1 MKRTFWKCFFGICFV
16 VFHADAEVT
25 FVNGASSPV
34 DVTGSVVF
42 SVPSG
47 GEITFQP
54 SASAT
59 NSIVVNGT
67 ALTLEDGDLYAVNS
81 DGSVSVSSVI
91 ASRRGDDSDNADY
104 FLNGLEYGAVLGG
117 VLAGWYS
124 VKRGLTLG
132 DLWRTD

>member
-1 MKRTFWKCFFGICFV
+1 MKYTFVIWLFCSPAF
-16 VFHADAEVT
+16 ADVT

-42 SVPSG
+42 SIPVG
-47 GEITFQP
+47 GELTFQP
-54 SASAT
+54 SVSAT
-59 NSIVVNGT
+59 NGIVVNGT
-67 ALTLEDGDLYAVNS
+67 SLSLEDGNLYAVNS
-81 DGSVSVSSVI
+81 DGSVSVSAVI
-91 ASRRGDDSDNADY
+91 ASRRQDDSDNADY